1 MKSRLN
7 ISRKTLAEMV
17 IFSALVAAATMVFS
31 VYVPATRGYFNV
43 GEIMVY
49 TSALLMGPVVGAFAG
64 GVGSMIADITL
75 GYTHYAPATIVIKG
89 VEGFIVGYLS
99 QRIIRYPKT
108 AWRVFSSAAAVA
120 VGLLVWT
127 VGANYYTGEVELS
140 LGLPTLSSMQ
150 VTFFIPLIFWLIV
163 AATSLLFIL
172 LVCFAA
178 DPYIGWTVGAVLAG
192 GVVMVLGYFLY
203 ETYLF
208 GLGAALV
215 EVPVNIGQ
223 VTVGLIV
230 SVPLVRAVLKIV
242 PKHLLLKPTGSHS

>member
-1 MKSRLN
+1 MKSRLKV
-7 ISRKTLAEMV
+7 SRRKLAEMA

-64 GVGSMIADITL
+64 GVGSMIADIAL
-75 GYTHYAPATIVIKG
+75 GYTHYAPATLIIKG

-99 QRIIRYPKT
+99 RRMIRYPET

-120 VGLLVWT
+120 VALLVWT

-140 LGLPTLSSMQ
+140 LGLPTLNSVQ
-150 VTFFIPLIFWLIV
+150 VTFLIPLTFWIIV
-163 AATSLLFIL
+163 AALSLLFIL
-172 LVCFAA
+172 LICYVT

-215 EVPVNIGQ
+215 EVPVNVGQ

-230 SVPLVRAVLKIV
+230 SVPLVRTVLKII
-242 PKHLLLKPTGSHS
+242 PKHLL

>member
-1 MKSRLN
+1 MKGRLKVG
-7 ISRKTLAEMV
+7 RRTLAGMV

-49 TSALLMGPVVGAFAG
+49 TSALLMGPVVGGFAG
-64 GVGSMIADITL
+64 GVGSMIADIAL
-75 GYTHYAPATIVIKG
+75 GYTHYAPATLVIKG
-89 VEGFIVGYLS
+89 AEGFIVGYLS
-99 QRIIRYPKT
+99 RRMIRYQKA
-108 AWRVFSSAAAVA
+108 AWRAFSSATAVV
-120 VGLLVWT
+120 VGLLVWA

-140 LGLPTLSSMQ
+140 LGLPMLNPLQ
-150 VTFFIPLIFWLIV
+150 ITFFIPPIFWVFV
-163 AATSLLFIL
+163 AAISLLSIL
-172 LVCFAA
+172 LVAFIT
-178 DPYIGWTVGAVLAG
+178 DPHIGWTVGSVLTG

-223 VTVGLIV
+223 VTIGLIV
-230 SVPLVRAVLKIV
+230 SVPLVCAVLKIT
-242 PKHLLLKPTGSHS
+242 PKHLL

>member
-1 MKSRLN
+1 MRSWLKATR
-7 ISRKTLAEMV
+7 RTLAEMV

-49 TSALLMGPVVGAFAG
+49 TSALLMGPAVGAFAG

-75 GYTHYAPATIVIKG
+75 GYTHYAPATLVIKG
-89 VEGFIVGYLS
+89 AEGFIVGYLS
-99 QRIIRYPKT
+99 RKIVHYPKT

-127 VGANYYTGEVELS
+127 VGANYYSGEVELS
-140 LGLPTLSSMQ
+140 LGLPTLSSLQ
-150 VTFFIPLIFWLIV
+150 LTFFIPLIFWAIAAALTLLLI
-163 AATSLLFIL
+163 I
-172 LVCFAA
+172 LVCFVT
-178 DPYIGWTVGAVLAG
+178 DPYIGWTVGIVLAG

-215 EVPVNIGQ
+215 EVPINIGQ
-223 VTVGLIV
+223 VTIGLIV
-230 SVPLVRAVLKIV
+230 SVPLVRVVSKII
-242 PKHLLLKPTGSHS
+242 PKNIL

>member
-1 MKSRLN
+1 MKSRLKVD
-7 ISRKTLAEMV
+7 RRTLAEMV

-49 TSALLMGPVVGAFAG
+49 TSALLTGPVVGAFAG
-64 GVGSMIADITL
+64 GVGSMIADIAL
-75 GYTHYAPATIVIKG
+75 GYTHYAPATLVIKG
-89 VEGFIVGYLS
+89 LEGFIVGYLS
-99 QRIIRYPKT
+99 RRMIRYPET

-120 VGLLVWT
+120 VALLVWT

-140 LGLPTLSSMQ
+140 LGLPTLNSVQ
-150 VTFFIPLIFWLIV
+150 VTFLIPLTFWIIV
-163 AATSLLFIL
+163 AALSLLFIL
-172 LVCFAA
+172 LICYVT
-178 DPYIGWTVGAVLAG
+178 DPYIGWSVGAVLAG

-215 EVPVNIGQ
+215 EVPVNVGQ

-230 SVPLVRAVLKIV
+230 SVPLVRTVLKII
-242 PKHLLLKPTGSHS
+242 PKHLL